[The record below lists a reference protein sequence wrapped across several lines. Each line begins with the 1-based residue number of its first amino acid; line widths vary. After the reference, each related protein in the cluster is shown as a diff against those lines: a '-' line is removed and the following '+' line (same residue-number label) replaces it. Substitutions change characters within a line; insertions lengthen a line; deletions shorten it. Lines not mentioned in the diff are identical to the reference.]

1 MVANKEDTR
10 EELAMMMESDHEDTL
25 LDENFLLMD
34 EPSCVQRW
42 LSFENEKKNN
52 GDESL
57 NREIETYRKL
67 IQNELKKGAHFS
79 KNFLLRAA

>member
-10 EELAMMMESDHEDTL
+10 VELAMMMETDHEDTL

-42 LSFENEKKNN
+42 LSFENEKRTTAMN
-52 GDESL
+52 L
-57 NREIETYRKL
+57 
-67 IQNELKKGAHFS
+67 
-79 KNFLLRAA
+79 